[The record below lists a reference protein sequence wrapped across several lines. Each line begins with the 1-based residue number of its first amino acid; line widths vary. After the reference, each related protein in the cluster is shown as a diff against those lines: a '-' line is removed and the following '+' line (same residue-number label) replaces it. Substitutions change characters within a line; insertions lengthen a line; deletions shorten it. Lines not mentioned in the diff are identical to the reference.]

1 MKRAR
6 ALLAAIPGFSDARIS
21 ERLPGGVASRSYR
34 VERGEEYFVLR
45 VDTPQARRLG
55 LDRRSEQEVCEA
67 IAKAGLGPSPLFSDA
82 DHGVC
87 LRRFLPGRAWTPADL
102 LRAENLQRL
111 AGLLRRLHAVP
122 SAGKAFDPLAHAVLY
137 ANQIATPKARDML
150 AAVQRAH
157 ALIEPSVPALCHND
171 LLAQNVLESDTLML
185 IDWEFAGMGDAYFDL
200 AVVTGHHELPELL
213 VDEFLRAYLAR
224 PAVNAD
230 RQRLQR
236 QQEFYRSLLELWT
249 ARLSLL

>member
-1 MKRAR
+1 MKQAR
-6 ALLAAIPGFSDARIS
+6 ALLAAIPGFGDACIS

-34 VERGEEYFVLR
+34 VERGGKHFVLR
-45 VDTPQARRLG
+45 VDSPEAARLG
-55 LDRRSEQEVCEA
+55 LDRRSEQEVCAA
-67 IAKAGLGPSPLFSDA
+67 IAKAGFGPSPLFFDA
-82 DHGVC
+82 DRGVY

-102 LRAENLQRL
+102 LHAENLERL
-111 AGLLRRLHAVP
+111 AGLLRRLHAVRP
-122 SAGKAFDPLAHAVLY
+122 AGRAFDPLAHAVRY
-137 ANQIATPKARDML
+137 ANQIATPKAQAML
-150 AAVQRAH
+150 AVVKKAH
-157 ALIEPSVPALCHND
+157 ALIEPSVPVLCHND

-213 VDEFLRAYLAR
+213 VDEFLQAYLAR
-224 PAVNAD
+224 PVVNAD

-236 QQEFYRSLLELWT
+236 QQDFYRSLLELWT